1 MKVAFEKE
9 EYEDDE
15 EYVAVDLKERK
26 RERKQR
32 SKFRDRERQTNRELK
47 EDSLYWN

>member
-1 MKVAFEKE
+1 MKFTLKQE
-9 EYEDDE
+9 EYDEDE
-15 EYVAVDLKERK
+15 EYVAVDLKEKK

-32 SKFRDRERQTNRELK
+32 SKFRDEERRTNRELK